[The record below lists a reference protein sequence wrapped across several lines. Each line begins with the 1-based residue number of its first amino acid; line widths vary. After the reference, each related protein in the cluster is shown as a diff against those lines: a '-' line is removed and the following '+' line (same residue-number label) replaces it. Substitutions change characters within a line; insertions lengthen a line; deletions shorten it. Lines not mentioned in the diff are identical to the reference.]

1 MSRST
6 RRRVRTQDEGHRT
19 GQALNIPGQ
28 EQPTRRVPLPT
39 QEASSSRQQRT
50 PVEIYP
56 ELRARLTDEQFES
69 LTAAQKQKLSQLASS
84 LPSDN
89 LGQYNNTNLNPASR
103 TQHSPVMQLLADF
116 GVTDITADELSDK
129 FGGFSLPEGVDDPV
143 AFLEMLQKVV
153 STAGTGTGVG
163 MAAEYLMPTTPR
175 DVALSVGGAG
185 KAATGANR
193 WASGTGT
200 ALGRGRPIPRANN
213 INENMPARFRG
224 VGEKGNRSTFWDNL
238 AELLPEDFA
247 KYLAEGEGV
256 LPSINRYFAPSKS
269 YGTPVLTPQGPPGKT
284 AALGHFTGEM
294 GKEGIQPAIFRPRT
308 KNYVEAETIG
318 TPEAQRAIDQ
328 ATARRMRATGSPVQR
343 RVARG
348 QLEQLGQG
356 TQRNARLR
364 RRRQNRD
371 PQNPG
376 GTGVQSR
383 DSVVYRGPQSKTVH

>member
-1 MSRST
+1 MARST
-6 RRRVRTQDEGHRT
+6 RRRVRTQDEEHRT
-19 GQALNIPGQ
+19 GRALNVPGQ
-28 EQPTRRVPLPT
+28 EPPVRSPAPTR
-39 QEASSSRQQRT
+39 SSSSTSKEESSSTVRRT
-50 PVEIYP
+50 PFEEWMNRDRDTS
-56 ELRARLTDEQFES
+56 ELDRYMTRGRLDESPPINPDVQTPS
-69 LTAAQKQKLSQLASS
+69 MQKH
-84 LPSDN
+84 
-89 LGQYNNTNLNPASR
+89 
-103 TQHSPVMQLLADF
+103 HSPLMQLLVDF
-116 GVTDITADELSDK
+116 GVTDMTADELSDV
-129 FGGFSLPEGVDDPV
+129 FGGLALPGGVDDPV
-143 AFLEMLQKVV
+143 EFLEMLQRVV

-175 DVALSVGGAG
+175 DVALSVGGTG

-200 ALGRGRPIPRANN
+200 ALGRGRPISWANN

-224 VGEKGNRSTFWDNL
+224 VGKEGNRSTFWDNL

-308 KNYVEAETIG
+308 RNYVEAETIG

-371 PQNPG
+371 PQNLG

>member
-1 MSRST
+1 MARST
-6 RRRVRTQDEGHRT
+6 RRRVRTQDEEHRT
-19 GQALNIPGQ
+19 GRALNVPGQ

-39 QEASSSRQQRT
+39 QEASSSQQQRT

-56 ELRARLTDEQFES
+56 ELRSRLTGGQFDS
-69 LTAAQKQKLSQLASS
+69 LTAAQKQQLSRLASS
-84 LPSDN
+84 LPSDD

-103 TQHSPVMQLLADF
+103 TQHSPIMQLLADF

-175 DVALSVGGAG
+175 D
-185 KAATGANR
+185 
-193 WASGTGT
+193 
-200 ALGRGRPIPRANN
+200 
-213 INENMPARFRG
+213 